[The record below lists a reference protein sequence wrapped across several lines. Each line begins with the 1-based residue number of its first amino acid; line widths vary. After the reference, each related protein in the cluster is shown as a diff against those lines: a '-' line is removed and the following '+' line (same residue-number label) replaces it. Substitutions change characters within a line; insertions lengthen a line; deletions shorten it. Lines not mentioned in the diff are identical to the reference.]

1 MMRSSIGETSRS
13 KETDIMK
20 TNAIL
25 AIALF
30 ASAPAFAQ
38 TATAPAAKP
47 AAGPAAAAT
56 APVKQVVAVAQPLDI
71 NTATVEQL
79 AGVKGLTHTLAEA
92 IVKGRP
98 YKSTD
103 ELVKSRILTETLF
116 TQVKDGL
123 TVKHN

>member
-1 MMRSSIGETSRS
+1 META
-13 KETDIMK
+13 IMK

-47 AAGPAAAAT
+47 QAGSSAT
-56 APVKQVVAVAQPLDI
+56 ATPVKQIAAAQPVDI

-79 AGVKGLTHTLAEA
+79 AAVKGLTHTLAEA

-98 YKSTD
+98 YRSAD
-103 ELVKSRILTETLF
+103 ELVKNRILTEALF
-116 TQVKDGL
+116 AQVKDGL
-123 TVKHN
+123 TVKSGPAVKQN

>member
-1 MMRSSIGETSRS
+1 
-13 KETDIMK
+13 MK

-38 TATAPAAKP
+38 TATAPAAKAP
-47 AAGPAAAAT
+47 AGPASTVA
-56 APVKQVVAVAQPLDI
+56 APVKQVVAVSAPLDI
-71 NTATVEQL
+71 NAATVEQL
-79 AGVKGLTHTLAEA
+79 SAVKGLTHTLAEA

-103 ELVKSRILTETLF
+103 ELVKNRILTDALF
-116 TQVKDGL
+116 AQVKDGL
-123 TVKHN
+123 TVKDAPKHN

>member
-1 MMRSSIGETSRS
+1 MRWSIGETTRS

-38 TATAPAAKP
+38 TVTAPAAKP
-47 AAGPAAAAT
+47 PAGPAAAVA

-71 NTATVEQL
+71 NVATVEQL

-98 YKSTD
+98 YKATD
-103 ELVKSRILTETLF
+103 ELVKSRILTEALF
-116 TQVKDGL
+116 TQIKDGL